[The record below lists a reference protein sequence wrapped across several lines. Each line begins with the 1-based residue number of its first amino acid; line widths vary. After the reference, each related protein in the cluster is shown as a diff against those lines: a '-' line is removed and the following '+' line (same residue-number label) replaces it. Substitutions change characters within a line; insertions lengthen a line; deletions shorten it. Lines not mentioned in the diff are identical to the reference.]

1 MTLTFTAR
9 IEGREIACDIGSD
22 QDLAAPVFC
31 FSLMAA
37 PRVVSGGTMVR
48 RVAGYGEVQL
58 PDIRAGEIAHLR
70 LAHENPDY
78 APRNR
83 AWLPLGA
90 YLRIKN
96 KTIALPPLSLGVET
110 GVEAP
115 AIAPFRGLH
124 LIPQPTSWRPAG
136 GTLVAH
142 GFAADNLALGPVARL
157 AERLGLS
164 PFVTGGGTPL
174 TIETDPALPDEG
186 YVLILAPQ
194 AITLRAS
201 GPAGMF
207 AAGVTLLNL
216 RETYQGDL
224 PCGTI
229 TDAPRFGWRGQHLD
243 CARHFFQ
250 VATIRRLLDLMA
262 FFKLN
267 RFHWHFADDEAFRL
281 QVDCAPDLWRLT
293 AFRGEGLPVP
303 GVFGGGIRAG
313 GSYSKA
319 DVTGLIAHA
328 ADLQIQ
334 ILPEIEVPAHSYC
347 INAVISG
354 LTDQSDP
361 NPEISIQGYPRN
373 ILNPAK
379 PETWALLEP
388 LTTEVASL
396 FPIGMLHLGCDELPP
411 AAWDQSPAA
420 AALKSR
426 EGLADRDDLQGWTMA
441 RLADHLS
448 TQGIRTAA
456 WEEAAK
462 GAQGGIGH
470 NALLFSWTGQGP
482 GVAAA
487 RMGHDVVMCPAQH
500 TYFDMAHTDDSN
512 DWGAAWAGII
522 ALEDTVTWDP
532 VPKGAED
539 VAHRIVGVEGCFWG
553 EFTTE
558 DAQIEPMLAPRI
570 LGLATKAWDK
580 NDSLDGKG
588 LRALAGHY
596 GPVFDRIGWQRHR
609 GGIMRDQ

>member
-1 MTLTFTAR
+1 
-9 IEGREIACDIGSD
+9 
-22 QDLAAPVFC
+22 
-31 FSLMAA
+31 
-37 PRVVSGGTMVR
+37 MVR

-58 PDIRAGEIAHLR
+58 PDLRAGETACLR

-90 YLRIKN
+90 YLRVRN
-96 KTIALPPLSLGVET
+96 KTIPLPPLSLGVDT
-110 GVEAP
+110 SSDAP
-115 AIAPFRGLH
+115 GAASFDGLR
-124 LIPQPTSWRPAG
+124 LIPQPTTWRPTG
-136 GTLVAH
+136 GTLAAT
-142 GFAADNLALGPVARL
+142 GFAGDIDALGPVARL
-157 AERLGLS
+157 ADRLGLS
-164 PFVTGGGTPL
+164 AFLTGSGAPI
-174 TIETDPALPDEG
+174 TIKTDAALPDAA
-186 YVLILAPQ
+186 YVLTLTPT
-194 AITLRAS
+194 AITLHAGGPS
-201 GPAGMF
+201 GIF

-216 RETYQGDL
+216 RETYDGAL

-229 TDAPRFGWRGQHLD
+229 TDAPRFGYRGQHLD

-250 VATIRRLLDLMA
+250 VATIHRLLDLMA
-262 FFKLN
+262 LFKLN

-303 GVFGGGIRAG
+303 GVFGGGIRSG

-319 DVTGLIAHA
+319 DVAALIAHA
-328 ADLQIQ
+328 ADLQID
-334 ILPEIEVPAHSYC
+334 ILPEIEVPAHSFC
-347 INAVISG
+347 INAVMPG

-361 NPEISIQGYPRN
+361 LPEISIQGYPRN

-396 FPIGMLHLGCDELPP
+396 FPIRMLHLGCDELPP

-420 AALKSR
+420 TALKSR

-441 RLADHLS
+441 RLAEHL
-448 TQGIRTAA
+448 TAQGIRPAA

-470 NALLFSWTGQGP
+470 DALLFSWTGQGP
-482 GVAAA
+482 GVEAA
-487 RMGHDVVMCPAQH
+487 RKGHDVVMCPAQH
-500 TYFDMAHTDDSN
+500 TYFDMAHTSDPD
-512 DWGAAWAGII
+512 DWGAAWAAYI
-522 ALEDTVTWDP
+522 ALEDTVSWKP

-558 DAQIEPMLAPRI
+558 DVQMEAMLAPRI
-570 LGLATKAWDK
+570 LGLANKAWDV
-580 NDSLDGKG
+580 NDSLDGQG

-596 GPVFDRIGWQRHR
+596 GPVFDRIGWAWHQGSSKAPEQ
-609 GGIMRDQ
+609 GGTTAL